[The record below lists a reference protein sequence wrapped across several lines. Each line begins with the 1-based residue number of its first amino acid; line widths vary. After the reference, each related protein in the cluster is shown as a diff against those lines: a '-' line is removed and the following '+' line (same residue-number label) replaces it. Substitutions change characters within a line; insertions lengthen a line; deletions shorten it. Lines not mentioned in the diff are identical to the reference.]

1 MPWTVGFQILL
12 LNCGKK
18 LEWLE
23 VKNIH
28 SLQMLQDKDFL
39 ENTVSF
45 KANFQINFFFAAAI
59 VLSHS
64 IITGTKIIL

>member
-45 KANFQINFFFAAAI
+45 KANFQINFFFLQLQLFLAI
-59 VLSHS
+59 A
-64 IITGTKIIL
+64 

>member
-1 MPWTVGFQILL
+1 
-12 LNCGKK
+12 
-18 LEWLE
+18 
-23 VKNIH
+23 
-28 SLQMLQDKDFL
+28 MLQDKGFL